1 MYRKTDNYIVFELDQ
16 NHIIDYQ
23 VELGKSIS
31 QIATNDKDVVFRQ
44 NATFAFKENDIYKP
58 IGNIVKEGKLNQTM
72 SSTSKWS
79 AFIVPKNGKPYVG
92 VLNPNDISNVKLG
105 FQSTPQIVKNGQV
118 FINSKEEAT
127 PSDVANSSTQRSAIG
142 IKANGAIVLVTTLT
156 SFTLN
161 ELAKLMINLG
171 CVESLNLDG
180 GGSTSSNYMNE
191 KIVKN
196 ERPVSAAI
204 VVRQKQ
210 DNGDGNVS
218 TPLIIIDAGHG
229 GIDSGA
235 ENKALGLKEKELT
248 LQISLY
254 QYARFQQL
262 NVPVALTRNKD
273 ETLDSTPRTKRVKD
287 SGAKYCISNH
297 INAGGGKGVETI
309 HSIYADGKLAKKLYD
324 AIISCGQLGR
334 RVFTRTL
341 PDNPKR
347 DYYYMHRDTGSVD
360 TTIVEYGFIDNAEDV
375 VQVQKNWQV
384 YAESVVKAFCE
395 YTGVKYTPPIS
406 TGENELQNALK
417 VIQEQ
422 GAINTPDYWI
432 KNAVKNGQVNGEYAA
447 LLIQNVAKVINQL
460 QTEIITLKN
469 NQGSNPPLTP
479 KPEPKPD
486 PTTPTEPKPIEQ
498 PKTWDQVLKLATDT
512 SVYFQV
518 GGKNGTGVL
527 LKDGY
532 ILTAKHVIH
541 PDVNMKVQTYDR
553 TWYDI
558 TFISQHPDYDIAL
571 CKITDYKPTTPFVEL
586 SNRGIKT
593 NQKLIGVGHGLNV
606 KWRSKEGVV
615 CNDSLPTEK
624 WKFDCSLPF
633 DSDDSGTATLDE
645 YGQVTG
651 IAVQRVSV
659 GIKVGSVSQVTQDSA
674 IINIK
679 DQKVQSWLKEN
690 KIIK

>member
-1 MYRKTDNYIVFELDQ
+1 MYRKTDKYIVFELDQ
-16 NHIIDYQ
+16 NHLIDYQ

-44 NATFAFKENDIYKP
+44 NATFAFKENGIYKP
-58 IGNIVKEGKLNQTM
+58 IGSIAKEGKLNQTM

-79 AFIVPKNGKPYVG
+79 AFIVPKNGKPYIDK
-92 VLNPNDISNVKLG
+92 LNPSEISNVKLA

-118 FINSKEEAT
+118 YINSKEEGT
-127 PSDVANSSTQRSAIG
+127 PPDVANSSTQRSAIG
-142 IKANGAIVLVTTLT
+142 VKENGNIVLVTTLT
-156 SFTLN
+156 SFSLN

-210 DNGDGNVS
+210 VIGDGNVS
-218 TPLIIIDAGHG
+218 TPLLIIDAGHG
-229 GIDSGA
+229 GNDSGA
-235 ENKALGLKEKELT
+235 ENKTLGIKEKDLT

-273 ETLDSTPRTKRVKD
+273 ETLDSTPRTKRVKE

-324 AIISCGQLGR
+324 AVVSCGQVGR

-341 PDNPKR
+341 PDNQKL

-375 VQVQKNWQV
+375 VKVQKNWQS

-395 YTGVKYTPPIS
+395 YKGLKYTPPIT
-406 TGENELQNALK
+406 TGEKELQDALK
-417 VIQEQ
+417 VIQEK
-422 GAINTPDYWI
+422 GAINTPDYWL

-479 KPEPKPD
+479 KPETKPD
-486 PTTPTEPKPIEQ
+486 PVTPTEPKPIEK
-498 PKTWDQVLKLATDT
+498 PKTWDEVLKLATET

-541 PDVNMKVQTYDR
+541 PDVKMKVQTNDR
-553 TWYDI
+553 YWHDI

-571 CKITDYKPTTPFVEL
+571 CKITDYKSTMPFVEL
-586 SNRGIKT
+586 STRGVKS
-593 NQKLIGVGHGLNV
+593 NQKLLGVGHGLNV

-615 CNDSLPTEK
+615 CREVLPTEQ

-659 GIKVGSVSQVTQDSA
+659 GIKVGSVSQTTQGSA
-674 IINIK
+674 IINVK